1 MAWST
6 SGVVD
11 IFPNATVGTGS
22 MAAGDLRI
30 PSGDIT
36 SYVAVSN
43 TNPGASEL
51 VFGLCETMHSKIQSD
66 AASSPAQ
73 DNCQSSSTQ
82 TLIGSTLTKTYT
94 FTVKLNFNE
103 ASTLASL
110 NVVSENE

>member
-36 SYVAVSN
+36 SYVAVSD
-43 TNPGASEL
+43 TDPGASEL

-94 FTVKLNFNE
+94 FTVKLDFNE

>member
-6 SGVVD
+6 SGVQD
-11 IFPNATVGTGS
+11 IFAGASMTGG
-22 MAAGDLRI
+22 ALTI
-30 PSGDIT
+30 PSGTIT
-36 SYVAVSN
+36 SYVPL
-43 TNPGASEL
+43 TDTDPGASEL

-66 AASSPAQ
+66 AATSPAQ
-73 DNCQSSSTQ
+73 DNCQSSSVQ
-82 TLIGSTLTKTYT
+82 TLVGSTLTKTYT